1 MCGATS
7 VEDLSTEGI
16 DVAGSTLIQGRV
28 TRSGDPVGG
37 AYVRLLDAN
46 GEFTAE
52 VVTSPSG
59 AYRFFARPGDWT
71 LRVLAPGRPAGTDID
86 VTASLGKVNG
96 AAIEV

>member
-16 DVAGSTLIQGRV
+16 DIGNSTVIQGRV
-28 TRSGDPVGG
+28 LRGGEPVGG
-37 AYVRLLDAN
+37 AYVRLLDAG

-59 AYRFFARPGDWT
+59 AYRFFARPGAWT
-71 LRVLAPGRPAGTDID
+71 LRVLASG
-86 VTASLGKVNG
+86 G
-96 AAIEV
+96 AATDAAVAATKGEVNSVDISLN